1 MKKNRRN
8 SRTSPA
14 WPGET
19 VAFLPSFV
27 YTTKYERQVTPVNYT
42 LMHKDISVADLTL
55 DEATG
60 SIQRID
66 ELLHGEHLPVGVP
79 VRHGVADRAALNEWW
94 EDRSIPSS
102 RSGLREALETLG
114 VASSKLLLSRCYGL
128 SLSDHYWIKPA
139 GSGLAWNQVNFF
151 ENAFSEDVGDALFGK
166 PARKEGFD
174 FSSPDNTS
182 DGFLKKRWKIIDG
195 KRCLIKA
202 GSPPFQQQP
211 FGEVIAS
218 KIAERLGIPHIPYT
232 VIWDEGLP
240 YSVCEDFVTPDT
252 ELIPA
257 WRVMQTQ
264 KKDNQTSVYRH
275 YRNCCEKLG
284 FPNVAHALDR
294 MLVLDY
300 LIANEDRHF
309 NNFGLLRN
317 PDTLDWL
324 GPAPIYDSGSCLGY
338 DKLTPQIRS
347 GAGITCKP
355 FKRTHQDQLRLVT
368 SFDWLDLSKLD
379 GIEQD
384 IRETFA
390 GAEEFIDKERVEAIA
405 VSVNQRIQMLEA
417 FVLTQQPQVDSTEND
432 VERNVAAEYGMKM

>member
-1 MKKNRRN
+1 M
-8 SRTSPA
+8 
-14 WPGET
+14 
-19 VAFLPSFV
+19 
-27 YTTKYERQVTPVNYT
+27 NYT
-42 LMHKDISVADLTL
+42 LMHKDIPVADLTL

-60 SIQRID
+60 SIQRVD
-66 ELLHGEHLPVGVP
+66 ELLHGEHLPVGIP
-79 VRHGVADRAALNEWW
+79 VQHGVADRAALNEWW
-94 EDRSIPSS
+94 EDRSIPAS
-102 RSGLREALETLG
+102 RSGLREALETMG

-139 GSGLAWNQVNFF
+139 GSGLTWSQVNFF
-151 ENAFSEDVGDALFGK
+151 ENSFSEDVGDALFGT
-166 PARKEGFD
+166 PVRKEGFD

-211 FGEVIAS
+211 FNEVIAS
-218 KIAERLGIPHIPYT
+218 RMADRWGIPHIPYT
-232 VIWDEGLP
+232 LLWDDGLP

-252 ELIPA
+252 ELVPA

-264 KKDNQTSVYRH
+264 KKGNQTSVYQH

-284 FPNVAHALDR
+284 VPGTTHALDQ

-317 PDTLDWL
+317 PDTLEWL
-324 GPAPIYDSGSCLGY
+324 GPAPIYDSGSSLGY

-347 GAGITCKP
+347 GRNVTCKP
-355 FKRTHQDQLRLVT
+355 FKKTHQDQLRLVI
-368 SFDWLDLSKLD
+368 SFDWLDFAKLD
-379 GIEQD
+379 GVDQD
-384 IRETFA
+384 IREVFV
-390 GAEEFIDKERVEAIA
+390 GAEEFIDKERLEAIVA
-405 VSVNQRIQMLEA
+405 SVNQRIQMLET
-417 FVLTQQPQVDSTEND
+417 FILTQRPQEDSTEND
-432 VERNVAAEYGMKM
+432 VEKNVAAEYGMSQQL

>member
-1 MKKNRRN
+1 
-8 SRTSPA
+8 
-14 WPGET
+14 
-19 VAFLPSFV
+19 
-27 YTTKYERQVTPVNYT
+27 
-42 LMHKDISVADLTL
+42 MHKDIPVADLTL
-55 DEATG
+55 DEATS
-60 SIQRID
+60 SIQRVD
-66 ELLHGEHLPVGVP
+66 ELLHGEHLPVGIP
-79 VRHGVADRAALNEWW
+79 VQHGVADRAALNEWW
-94 EDRSIPSS
+94 EDRSIPAS

-139 GSGLAWNQVNFF
+139 GSGLTWSQVNFF
-151 ENAFSEDVGDALFGK
+151 ENSFSEDVGDALFGT
-166 PARKEGFD
+166 PVRKEGFD

-211 FGEVIAS
+211 FNEVIAS
-218 KIAERLGIPHIPYT
+218 RMADRWGIPHIPYT
-232 VIWDEGLP
+232 LLWDDGLP

-252 ELIPA
+252 ELVPA

-264 KKDNQTSVYRH
+264 KKGNQTSVYQH

-284 FPNVAHALDR
+284 VPGTTHALDQ

-317 PDTLDWL
+317 PDTLEWL
-324 GPAPIYDSGSCLGY
+324 GPAPIYDSGSSLGY

-347 GAGITCKP
+347 GRNVTCKP
-355 FKRTHQDQLRLVT
+355 FKKTHQDQLRLVI
-368 SFDWLDLSKLD
+368 SFDWLDFAKLD
-379 GIEQD
+379 GVDQD
-384 IRETFA
+384 IREVFV
-390 GAEEFIDKERVEAIA
+390 GAEEFIDKERLEAIVA
-405 VSVNQRIQMLEA
+405 SVNQRIQMLET
-417 FVLTQQPQVDSTEND
+417 FILTQRPQEDSTEND
-432 VERNVAAEYGMKM
+432 VEKNVAAEYGMSQQL

>member
-1 MKKNRRN
+1 M
-8 SRTSPA
+8 
-14 WPGET
+14 
-19 VAFLPSFV
+19 
-27 YTTKYERQVTPVNYT
+27 NYT
-42 LMHKDISVADLTL
+42 LMHKDIPVADLTL
-55 DEATG
+55 DETTG
-60 SIQRID
+60 SIQRVD

-94 EDRSIPSS
+94 EDRSIPAS

-128 SLSDHYWIKPA
+128 SLSDHYWLKPQ
-139 GSGLAWNQVNFF
+139 GSSLAWEDVNFF
-151 ENAFSEDVGDALFGK
+151 QNSFPSDVGDALLGK
-166 PARKEGFD
+166 PIQGSAD
-174 FSSPDNTS
+174 FRSPDWTC
-182 DGFLKKRWKIIDG
+182 DGNLRKRWAILDD

-211 FGEVIAS
+211 FGEVIAAR
-218 KIAERLGIPHIPYT
+218 IAERLGIHHIPYT
-232 VIWDEGLP
+232 VIWDEGFP

-284 FPNVAHALDR
+284 VPGTTHALDQ
-294 MLVLDY
+294 MMVLDY
-300 LIANEDRHF
+300 LIANEDRHL
-309 NNFGLLRN
+309 NNCGLLRD
-317 PDTLDWL
+317 PDTLEWL

-384 IRETFA
+384 IREVFA
-390 GAEEFIDKERVEAIA
+390 GAEEFIDKERVEAIV
-405 VSVNQRIQMLEA
+405 VSVNQRIQMLET
-417 FVLTQQPQVDSTEND
+417 FILTQRPQEDSTEND